1 MRFLVPL
8 LCLGLSACGAAQA
21 VPTIPGKITPPSRD
35 LMKPPAQ
42 LPNIPEGDSI
52 YDHAAMCRAEYG
64 RVSSQVTGLQN
75 WSVVVTR
82 RKGN

>member
-1 MRFLVPL
+1 MRKFAPF
-8 LCLGLSACGAAQA
+8 LCLALGACGTAQA
-21 VPTIPGKITPPSRD
+21 VPTVPGKITPPSRE
-35 LMKPPAQ
+35 LMKPPAD
-42 LPNIPEGDSI
+42 LPKLTEGDSI